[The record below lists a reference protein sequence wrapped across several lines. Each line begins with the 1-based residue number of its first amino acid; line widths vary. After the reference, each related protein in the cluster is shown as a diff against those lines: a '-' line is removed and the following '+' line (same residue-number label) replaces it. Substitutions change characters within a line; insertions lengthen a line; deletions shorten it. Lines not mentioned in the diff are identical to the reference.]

1 MDSRYIDILKQ
12 YWGFD
17 SFRGIQEDIIGSIGE
32 GRDTLGLMPTG
43 GGKSVCFQVPA
54 LAREGLCIVITPLI
68 ALMKDQVRQLRAKGI
83 KAAAVYSGMM
93 RDDVVRVF
101 DNCIL
106 GNYKFLYVSPERLA
120 SDIFLAKL
128 ERMRHISMITVDE
141 AHCVSQW
148 GYDFR
153 PSYLQISRIRHLIPY
168 PVPVLALTATAAP
181 KVVDDIMEKLEFKEK
196 CVFSMSFERKNV
208 IYVVRDTENKA
219 EEMLHILKNV
229 PQGSAIVYTRS
240 RRLTNEIASFL
251 NVNGITADNY
261 HAGFTDAEKDL
272 KQTNWTKGRCRVMV
286 ATNAFGMGIDKPDV
300 RVVIHYNVPD
310 SVESYFQ
317 EAGRAGRDG
326 GAAYAVLLYNPRDKV
341 QLKKRISE
349 TYPDKE
355 YVCQTYE
362 NVCCFL
368 QVGEGEG
375 EGRTFA
381 FCIEEF
387 CKKFRQFAVH
397 TDSALKL
404 LTNAGYIE
412 YNEEQDFKSRLQFT
426 LLKED
431 LYRLGNNGAEMDMLI
446 NAILRTYS
454 GVFADYV
461 YIEEMMLSHVTGL
474 SVERI
479 YNMLKELNRNRVIS
493 YIPRRNTPTITFTV
507 PRVDT
512 SRVYLSPAVYDE
524 RKAEYAKRI
533 DSMIEYAG
541 SVDKCRSRMLL
552 EYFGERTEEGC
563 GQCDVCLRQKK
574 NSPAEKDLC
583 DAREA
588 VRALFADGEWH
599 KADELNALPLGTE
612 LLDETLR
619 LMAMEEELE
628 QDTGNIRLK
637 KNINTL
643 Q

>member
-1 MDSRYIDILKQ
+1 MDSRYTDILRQ

-17 SFRGIQEDIIGSIGE
+17 SFRGIQEEIIGSIGD
-32 GRDTLGLMPTG
+32 GHDTLGLMPTG

-54 LAREGLCIVITPLI
+54 LATEGLCIVITPLI

-93 RDDVVRVF
+93 REDVVRVF

-106 GNYKFLYVSPERLA
+106 GNYKFLYVSPERLT

-128 ERMRHISMITVDE
+128 ERMHHISMITVDE

-153 PSYLQISRIRHLIPY
+153 PSYMQIARIRHLIPY
-168 PVPVLALTATAAP
+168 HVPVLALTATAAP

-196 CVFSMSFERKNV
+196 RVFSMSFERKNI
-208 IYVVRDTENKA
+208 IYVVRDTENKD
-219 EEMLHILKNV
+219 EEMLHILSSV

-251 NVNGITADNY
+251 NANGITADNY

-310 SVESYFQ
+310 SIEAYFQ

-326 GAAYAVLLYNPRDKV
+326 EAAYAVLLYNPRDKV

-355 YVCQTYE
+355 YIRQTYE
-362 NVCCFL
+362 NVCYFL
-368 QVGEGEG
+368 QIGEGEG

-381 FCIEEF
+381 FCIEDF
-387 CKKFRQFAVH
+387 CKRFRQFAVQ
-397 TDSALKL
+397 TDSSLKL

-426 LLKED
+426 LLKEE
-431 LYRLGNNGAEMDMLI
+431 LYRLGNNGADMDSLI

-461 YIEEMMLSHVTGL
+461 YIEEMMLSHVTGI
-474 SVERI
+474 SAERI

-512 SRVYLSPAVYDE
+512 PFVYLSPAVYEE
-524 RKAEYAKRI
+524 RKNEYGKRI
-533 DSMIEYAG
+533 DSIIEYA
-541 SVDKCRSRMLL
+541 SSMNKCRSRMLL
-552 EYFGERTEEGC
+552 EYFGEHTEEDC
-563 GQCDVCLRQKK
+563 GQCDVCLRRKK
-574 NSPAEKDLC
+574 THSTETELC
-583 DAREA
+583 HAREL
-588 VRALFADGEWH
+588 VKTLLSDGAWH
-599 KADELNALPLGTE
+599 GADELNALSLKKE
-612 LLDETLR
+612 LLNEAVQ

-628 QDTGNIRLK
+628 QETGNIRLRK
-637 KNINTL
+637 I
-643 Q
+643 

>member
-1 MDSRYIDILKQ
+1 MDSRYTDILKQ

-17 SFRGIQEDIIGSIGE
+17 SFRGIQEEIIGSIGE
-32 GRDTLGLMPTG
+32 GHDTLGLMPTG

-54 LAREGLCIVITPLI
+54 LAVEGLCIVITPLI

-93 RDDVVRVF
+93 REDVVRVF

-128 ERMRHISMITVDE
+128 ERMHHISMITVDE

-153 PSYLQISRIRHLIPY
+153 PSYLQIAHIRHLIPY
-168 PVPVLALTATAAP
+168 HVPVLALTATAAP

-196 CVFSMSFERKNV
+196 HVFSMSFERKNI

-219 EEMLHILKNV
+219 EEMLHILSSV

-251 NVNGITADNY
+251 NANGITADNY

-310 SVESYFQ
+310 SIEAYFQ

-326 GAAYAVLLYNPRDKV
+326 EAAYAILLYNPKDKV

-355 YVCQTYE
+355 YIRQTYE
-362 NVCCFL
+362 NLCYFL
-368 QVGEGEG
+368 QIGEGEG

-381 FCIEEF
+381 FCIEDF
-387 CKKFRQFAVH
+387 CKRFKQFAVQ
-397 TDSALKL
+397 TDSSLKL

-426 LLKED
+426 LLKEE
-431 LYRLGNNGAEMDMLI
+431 LYRLGNNGADMDALI
-446 NAILRTYS
+446 NAILRTYT

-461 YIEEMMLSHVTGL
+461 YIEEMMLSHVTGI
-474 SVERI
+474 SAERI
-479 YNMLKELNRNRVIS
+479 YIMLKELNRNRVIS

-512 SRVYLSPAVYDE
+512 PLVYLSPSVYEE
-524 RKAEYAKRI
+524 RKNEYGKRI
-533 DSMIEYAG
+533 DSIVEYA
-541 SVDKCRSRMLL
+541 SSMNKCRSRMLL
-552 EYFGERTEEGC
+552 EYFGEHTEEDC
-563 GQCDVCLRQKK
+563 GQCDVCLCRKK
-574 NSPAEKDLC
+574 KHSTETELC
-583 DAREA
+583 HAREL
-588 VRALFADGEWH
+588 VKTLLSDGTWH
-599 KADELNALPLGTE
+599 RADELNALPLKKE
-612 LLDETLR
+612 LLNEAVQ

-628 QDTGNIRLK
+628 QETGNIRLRK
-637 KNINTL
+637 I
-643 Q
+643 

>member
-1 MDSRYIDILKQ
+1 MDSRYTDILKQ

-17 SFRGIQEDIIGSIGE
+17 SFRGIQEDIIGSIVE
-32 GRDTLGLMPTG
+32 GYDTLGLMPTG

-54 LAREGLCIVITPLI
+54 LAVQGMCIVVTPLI
-68 ALMKDQVRQLRAKGI
+68 ALMKDQVRQLRSKGI

-93 RDDVVRVF
+93 RDDVIRVL

-128 ERMRHISMITVDE
+128 ERMHHISMITVDE

-168 PVPVLALTATAAP
+168 HVPVLALTATATP
-181 KVVDDIMEKLEFKEK
+181 RVVDDIMERLEFGEK
-196 CVFSMSFERKNV
+196 NVFSMSFERKNI

-219 EEMLHILKNV
+219 EEMLHILNSV
-229 PQGSAIVYTRS
+229 SQGSAIVYTRS
-240 RRLTNEIASFL
+240 RRLTGEIASFL
-251 NVNGITADNY
+251 NANGITADNY

-272 KQTNWTKGRCRVMV
+272 KQTNWTKDRCRVMV

-326 GAAYAVLLYNPRDKV
+326 EAAYAILLYNPRDKV
-341 QLKKRISE
+341 QLKKRVSE
-349 TYPDKE
+349 IYPDKE
-355 YVCQTYE
+355 YICQTYE
-362 NVCCFL
+362 NICYFL
-368 QVGEGEG
+368 QIGEGEG
-375 EGRTFA
+375 EGRTYA
-381 FCIEEF
+381 FCIEDF
-387 CKKFRQFAVH
+387 CKRFRQFALH
-397 TDSALKL
+397 TDSSLKL

-426 LLKED
+426 LLKEE
-431 LYRLGNNGAEMDMLI
+431 LYRLGNNGDEMDLLI

-461 YIEEMMLSHVTGL
+461 YIEEMMLSHVTGI

-479 YNMLKELNRNRVIS
+479 YQMLKELNRNRVIS
-493 YIPRRNTPTITFTV
+493 YIPRRNTPTITFTL

-512 SRVYLSPAVYDE
+512 SLVYLSSAVYDD
-524 RKAEYAKRI
+524 RKNDYGKRI
-533 DSMIEYAG
+533 DSMIEYA
-541 SVDKCRSRMLL
+541 SSMNKCRSRMLL
-552 EYFGERTEEGC
+552 EYFGERTEHDC
-563 GQCDVCLRQKK
+563 GQCDVCLHRKK
-574 NSPAEKDLC
+574 TRFADAELC
-583 DAREA
+583 SAREA
-588 VRALFADGEWH
+588 VRKLLDDGGWH
-599 KADELNALPLGTE
+599 RTDELNVLHVKTE
-612 LLDETLR
+612 LLNEVLQF
-619 LMAMEEELE
+619 MAMEEEIE
-628 QDTGNIRLK
+628 QETGKIRLSK
-637 KNINTL
+637 I
-643 Q
+643 